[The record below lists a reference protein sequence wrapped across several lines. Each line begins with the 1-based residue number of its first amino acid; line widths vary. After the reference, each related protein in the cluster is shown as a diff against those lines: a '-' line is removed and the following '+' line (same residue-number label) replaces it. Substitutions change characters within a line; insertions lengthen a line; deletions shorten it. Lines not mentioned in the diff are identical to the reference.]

1 MLKRYK
7 PEEVSNMT
15 KIMKAG
21 LAVLV
26 MLLVGASALLV
37 SAITQQH
44 AINEAEAKAI
54 AQRAIEGEVSEVEF
68 ESDVYEVEV
77 EKNGA
82 EHEVTISA
90 QTGEVLSVEDDEAEG
105 ADVPITGSALE
116 RASAAALAYIG
127 EGRVTDSEIG
137 DEEGYYEIEIR
148 LNNGREADVHLDE
161 NFNVLST
168 EYD

>member
-1 MLKRYK
+1 M
-7 PEEVSNMT
+7 
-15 KIMKAG
+15 
-21 LAVLV
+21 V
-26 MLLVGASALLV
+26 MVKTIWVIFVMALIGASALLV
-37 SAITQQH
+37 GAITQQH
-44 AINEAEAKAI
+44 AISEAEAKAI
-54 AQRAIEGEVSEVEF
+54 AQRAIEGEISEVEI
-68 ESDVYEVEV
+68 ESDPAVYEVEV
-77 EKNGA
+77 EKDGT
-82 EHEVTISA
+82 EHEITISA
-90 QTGEVLSVEDDEAEG
+90 QTGKVLHVEEGDEDEG

-161 NFNVLST
+161 NFKVLSV

>member
-1 MLKRYK
+1 
-7 PEEVSNMT
+7 MT
-15 KIMKAG
+15 KIMKVG

-26 MLLVGASALLV
+26 MLLIGASALLV
-37 SAITQQH
+37 SGITQQH

-54 AQRAIEGEVSEVEF
+54 AQRAIEGEISEVEF
-68 ESDVYEVEV
+68 ESDPAVYEVEV
-77 EKNGA
+77 GKDGTA
-82 EHEVTISA
+82 HEVTISA
-90 QTGEVLSVEDDEAEG
+90 QTGEVLSVEEDDENEVE
-105 ADVPITGSALE
+105 DVPITGSALE

-148 LNNGREADVHLDE
+148 LNNGREVDVHLDE

>member
-1 MLKRYK
+1 
-7 PEEVSNMT
+7 MT
-15 KIMKAG
+15 KIMKVG

-26 MLLVGASALLV
+26 MALIVASALLV
-37 SAITQQH
+37 SGITQQH

-54 AQRAIEGEVSEVEF
+54 AQQAVEGEVSEVEI
-68 ESDVYEVEV
+68 ESDPAVYEVEV
-77 EKNGA
+77 TKDGA
-82 EHEVTISA
+82 AQEVTISA
-90 QTGEVLSVEDDEAEG
+90 QTGEVLSVEKEDDSNEG
-105 ADVPITGSALE
+105 PDVPITGSALE

-148 LNNGREADVHLDE
+148 LNNGREVDVHLDE
-161 NFNVLST
+161 NFKVLST

>member
-1 MLKRYK
+1 
-7 PEEVSNMT
+7 MT
-15 KIMKAG
+15 AIIKTM

-26 MLLVGASALLV
+26 MLLIGASALFV

-54 AQRAIEGEVSEVEF
+54 AQRTIEGEISEVEI
-68 ESDVYEVEV
+68 ESEDVYEVEV
-77 EKNGA
+77 RKNGI

-90 QTGEVLSVEDDEAEG
+90 QTGEVLSVEEDDEG
-105 ADVPITGSALE
+105 KDVPITGSALE
-116 RASAAALAYIG
+116 QASAAALAHIG
-127 EGRVTDSEIG
+127 EGKVTDSEVG

-148 LNNGREADVHLDE
+148 LNNGREVDVHLDE
-161 NFNVLST
+161 NFKVLGT

>member
-1 MLKRYK
+1 
-7 PEEVSNMT
+7 MT

-68 ESDVYEVEV
+68 ESNTAVYEVEV
-77 EKNGA
+77 RKDGTEQ
-82 EHEVTISA
+82 EVTISA
-90 QTGEVLSVEDDEAEG
+90 QTGEVLTVEDDEAEG
-105 ADVPITGSALE
+105 QDVPIIGSALE
-116 RASAAALAYIG
+116 RASAAALAHIG